1 MRFWVDKEQEKKPDG
16 EWKDAYVFSINRKQ
30 YSTIFTN
37 ITNSWYRM
45 DQMQIPAIYE
55 DLFII
60 GLSIF
65 ALDKR
70 VSRRRF
76 KNCWTRDINVS
87 IPVLEYDKWKDTGL
101 QWEKMLGFL
110 TGDHWHIV
118 FRKSEVIYS
127 YREHANRIHLNVQD
141 CDCVCLFSG
150 GLDSFC
156 GAIRLLE
163 EGGSPCLV
171 GHNEYPKLAKR
182 QNLFVRT
189 FQDLYPEQSVKF
201 ISFTAN
207 SRAPISEKEGILKG
221 RSLLFLCA
229 ALSVAGILGENVPV
243 YIPENGF
250 IGLNIPLTGGRK
262 GTCSTRTT
270 HPYFLRQFNG
280 ILEQVGIK
288 NTITNFFAYNTKRE
302 IVGQVK
308 DTDAFKS
315 CYADTI
321 SCSHPCLARYNKKG
335 SKEYPVNCGYCY
347 PCLIRKSS
355 LLDIDEIKKYS
366 YQGEAYDFLIEY
378 EESEKSADLR
388 AVLGSIYRCKH
399 SSDKELKRY
408 IRCVGELT
416 EEEVEK
422 EKYRGFSTTFFRRS
436 ENEGVSGIMIQ
447 HLIDTHF
454 HLDYYKEHQK
464 IYDGINER
472 KQYTLCMTNSPG
484 VYISC
489 KRIYPETKYLKFA
502 LGFHPQDVS
511 LKDADFY
518 DFMQLVNTT
527 NYVGEIGLDFS
538 RQSYISRNKQCMY
551 FEQIVRVCAE
561 KDKLMSV
568 HLRRAEEEAISI
580 LKKYRPRRC
589 IIHWFNGNGEQLQ
602 QLVDIGCYFSLNSN
616 MVTNE
621 KNKEKLYLIPKTR
634 VLIESDGPF
643 TKIDGKKYTFNNL
656 IKIYELVARY
666 YNEPDIIKMVYANF
680 RDILSK

>member
-1 MRFWVDKEQEKKPDG
+1 MWLDNASDIDILFYEPYARIIADIAKNEQYNPLTVGVFGLWGAGKSTLLKLIGEKLKSQDGIICVTINAWMFESYDDAKTAIMEALLQELKEEVPVEETKKKLGKLIKRVDWFKLGTKAISTLAPVVASVATGNPLPMLLNVTGSAEEIGNTVKNAANSIQSLKDEYWKEE
-16 EWKDAYVFSINRKQ
+16 DASNDE
-30 YSTIFTN
+30 STINN
-37 ITNSWYRM
+37 IRKFREEFSDALKSDDIKNVVVM
-45 DQMQIPAIYE
+45 ID
-55 DLFII
+55 DLDRCRPERIIEILEVIKLFLSVDRTTFII
-60 GLSIF
+60 AADENVIKYSI
-65 ALDKR
+65 R
-70 VSRRRF
+70 
-76 KNCWTRDINVS
+76 
-87 IPVLEYDKWKDTGL
+87 
-101 QWEKMLGFL
+101 EK
-110 TGDHWHIV
+110 
-118 FRKSEVIYS
+118 Y
-127 YREHANRIHLNVQD
+127 ANRIHLNVQD

-207 SRAPISEKEGILKG
+207 SRAPISEKEGILKGSENTSRG

-422 EKYRGFSTTFFRRS
+422 FLSLYKKSIEDLVQLFSADQR
-436 ENEGVSGIMIQ
+436 M
-447 HLIDTHF
+447 
-454 HLDYYKEHQK
+454 KE
-464 IYDGINER
+464 
-472 KQYTLCMTNSPG
+472 
-484 VYISC
+484 
-489 KRIYPETKYLKFA
+489 YL
-502 LGFHPQDVS
+502 
-511 LKDADFY
+511 
-518 DFMQLVNTT
+518 
-527 NYVGEIGLDFS
+527 GL
-538 RQSYISRNKQCMY
+538 
-551 FEQIVRVCAE
+551 
-561 KDKLMSV
+561 
-568 HLRRAEEEAISI
+568 
-580 LKKYRPRRC
+580 
-589 IIHWFNGNGEQLQ
+589 
-602 QLVDIGCYFSLNSN
+602 
-616 MVTNE
+616 
-621 KNKEKLYLIPKTR
+621 
-634 VLIESDGPF
+634 
-643 TKIDGKKYTFNNL
+643 
-656 IKIYELVARY
+656 
-666 YNEPDIIKMVYANF
+666 
-680 RDILSK
+680 

>member
-221 RSLLFLCA
+221 SENTSRGRSLLFLCA

-422 EKYRGFSTTFFRRS
+422 FLSLYKKSIED
-436 ENEGVSGIMIQ
+436 
-447 HLIDTHF
+447 IDTHF

>member
-1 MRFWVDKEQEKKPDG
+1 MQFWIDKEQEKKPDA
-16 EWKDAYVFSINRKQ
+16 EWKDAYVFSINRKK

-37 ITNSWYRM
+37 ITDSWYRM
-45 DQMQIPAIYE
+45 DQLQISTIYE

-70 VSRRRF
+70 VSRRKF
-76 KNCWTRDINVS
+76 KDCWTREISVS
-87 IPVLEYDKWKDTGL
+87 IPVLEYEKWKHTEL
-101 QWEKMLGFL
+101 QWENILGFL
-110 TGDHWHIV
+110 TGDHWHIT
-118 FRKSEVIYS
+118 FRKSEIIYS
-127 YREHANRIHLNVQD
+127 
-141 CDCVCLFSG
+141 
-150 GLDSFC
+150 
-156 GAIRLLE
+156 
-163 EGGSPCLV
+163 
-171 GHNEYPKLAKR
+171 
-182 QNLFVRT
+182 
-189 FQDLYPEQSVKF
+189 
-201 ISFTAN
+201 
-207 SRAPISEKEGILKG
+207 
-221 RSLLFLCA
+221 
-229 ALSVAGILGENVPV
+229 
-243 YIPENGF
+243 
-250 IGLNIPLTGGRK
+250 
-262 GTCSTRTT
+262 
-270 HPYFLRQFNG
+270 
-280 ILEQVGIK
+280 
-288 NTITNFFAYNTKRE
+288 
-302 IVGQVK
+302 
-308 DTDAFKS
+308 
-315 CYADTI
+315 
-321 SCSHPCLARYNKKG
+321 
-335 SKEYPVNCGYCY
+335 
-347 PCLIRKSS
+347 
-355 LLDIDEIKKYS
+355 
-366 YQGEAYDFLIEY
+366 
-378 EESEKSADLR
+378 
-388 AVLGSIYRCKH
+388 
-399 SSDKELKRY
+399 
-408 IRCVGELT
+408 
-416 EEEVEK
+416 
-422 EKYRGFSTTFFRRS
+422 
-436 ENEGVSGIMIQ
+436 
-447 HLIDTHF
+447 
-454 HLDYYKEHQK
+454 YKEHQK

-538 RQSYISRNKQCMY
+538 RQSYISSNKQCMY
-551 FEQIVRVCAE
+551 FEQIVRACAE

>member
-1 MRFWVDKEQEKKPDG
+1 MQFWIDKEQEKKPDA
-16 EWKDAYVFSINRKQ
+16 EWKDAYVFSINRKK

-37 ITNSWYRM
+37 ITDSWYRM
-45 DQMQIPAIYE
+45 DQLQISTIYE

-70 VSRRRF
+70 VSRRKF
-76 KNCWTRDINVS
+76 KDCWTREISLS
-87 IPVLEYDKWKDTGL
+87 IPVLEYEKWKHTEL
-101 QWEKMLGFL
+101 QWENILGFL
-110 TGDHWHIV
+110 TGDHWYIT
-118 FRKSEVIYS
+118 FRKSEIIYS
-127 YREHANRIHLNVQD
+127 YRERANRIHLNVQN
-141 CDCVCLFSG
+141 CNCVCLFSG

-156 GAIRLLE
+156 GAIKLLE
-163 EGGSPCLV
+163 HGDSPCLI

-182 QNLFVRT
+182 QNLFART
-189 FQDLYPEQSVKF
+189 FQDFYPEQSVKF

-207 SRAPISEKEGILKG
+207 SRAPISEKEGILKGSENTSRG

-270 HPYFLRQFNG
+270 HPHFLRQIND
-280 ILEQVGIK
+280 ILETVGIK
-288 NTITNFFAYNTKRE
+288 NSITNFFAYNTKRE

-388 AVLGSIYRCKH
+388 AVLGSIYRCKY

-422 EKYRGFSTTFFRRS
+422 FLS
-436 ENEGVSGIMIQ
+436 
-447 HLIDTHF
+447 
-454 HLDYYKEHQK
+454 
-464 IYDGINER
+464 
-472 KQYTLCMTNSPG
+472 
-484 VYISC
+484 
-489 KRIYPETKYLKFA
+489 
-502 LGFHPQDVS
+502 
-511 LKDADFY
+511 
-518 DFMQLVNTT
+518 
-527 NYVGEIGLDFS
+527 
-538 RQSYISRNKQCMY
+538 
-551 FEQIVRVCAE
+551 
-561 KDKLMSV
+561 
-568 HLRRAEEEAISI
+568 
-580 LKKYRPRRC
+580 
-589 IIHWFNGNGEQLQ
+589 
-602 QLVDIGCYFSLNSN
+602 
-616 MVTNE
+616 
-621 KNKEKLYLIPKTR
+621 LYL
-634 VLIESDGPF
+634 
-643 TKIDGKKYTFNNL
+643 
-656 IKIYELVARY
+656 
-666 YNEPDIIKMVYANF
+666 
-680 RDILSK
+680 

>member
-1 MRFWVDKEQEKKPDG
+1 MRFWVDKEQEKKPDD
-16 EWKDAYVFSINRKQ
+16 EWKDAYVFSINRKK

-37 ITNSWYRM
+37 ITDSWYRM

-76 KNCWTRDINVS
+76 KDCWTRDINVS
-87 IPVLEYDKWKDTGL
+87 IPVLEYDKWKDTSL
-101 QWEKMLGFL
+101 QWEKILGFL
-110 TGDHWHIV
+110 TGDHWHII

-182 QNLFVRT
+182 QRLFTST
-189 FQDLYPEQSVKF
+189 FQNFYPEQSVKF

-207 SRAPISEKEGILKG
+207 SRAPISEKEGGLKGNENTSRG

-229 ALSVAGILGENVPV
+229 ALSIAGILGRNVPV

-270 HPYFLRQFNG
+270 HPYFLRQFNDV
-280 ILEQVGIK
+280 LKQVGIQ
-288 NTITNFFAYNTKRE
+288 NTIINFFDYNTKRE
-302 IVGQVK
+302 IVQQVK
-308 DTDAFKS
+308 DTNAFKS

-321 SCSHPCLARYNKKG
+321 SCSHPCLARYNKNG
-335 SKEYPVNCGYCY
+335 SKEYPINCGYCY

-366 YQGEAYDFLIEY
+366 YKGEAYEFLMAY

-399 SSDKELKRY
+399 SSDKELKRD

-416 EEEVEK
+416 EEEVGKFLVLYKKSIDDLVQLFSGDQRMK
-422 EKYRGFSTTFFRRS
+422 E
-436 ENEGVSGIMIQ
+436 
-447 HLIDTHF
+447 
-454 HLDYYKEHQK
+454 
-464 IYDGINER
+464 
-472 KQYTLCMTNSPG
+472 
-484 VYISC
+484 
-489 KRIYPETKYLKFA
+489 YL
-502 LGFHPQDVS
+502 
-511 LKDADFY
+511 
-518 DFMQLVNTT
+518 
-527 NYVGEIGLDFS
+527 GL
-538 RQSYISRNKQCMY
+538 
-551 FEQIVRVCAE
+551 
-561 KDKLMSV
+561 
-568 HLRRAEEEAISI
+568 
-580 LKKYRPRRC
+580 
-589 IIHWFNGNGEQLQ
+589 
-602 QLVDIGCYFSLNSN
+602 
-616 MVTNE
+616 
-621 KNKEKLYLIPKTR
+621 
-634 VLIESDGPF
+634 
-643 TKIDGKKYTFNNL
+643 
-656 IKIYELVARY
+656 
-666 YNEPDIIKMVYANF
+666 
-680 RDILSK
+680 

>member
-1 MRFWVDKEQEKKPDG
+1 MGTSKGYIAPTTSHWSTAKRAVTAFINNRDFDSKAKAASKYATAMKTDMSTGGSFQSAAARTLGFAQKVASGGLDNALREYNREDLIGKPSEVVWTELLHEFTNSGASVEDNMAADALSQAMDNLEIEDIADIGNVSVDILLKEMLKEYIKENFDFRYEEKISKGKTPAQTSAILNDMHEYIENSIDGDLNLDNLKSVDFSNMGTSQIVEDALRDALSVFEKYYGEEVDKEQEKKPDS

-221 RSLLFLCA
+221 SENTSRGRSLLFLCA

-422 EKYRGFSTTFFRRS
+422 FLSLYKKSIEDLVQLFSADQR
-436 ENEGVSGIMIQ
+436 M
-447 HLIDTHF
+447 
-454 HLDYYKEHQK
+454 KE
-464 IYDGINER
+464 
-472 KQYTLCMTNSPG
+472 
-484 VYISC
+484 
-489 KRIYPETKYLKFA
+489 YL
-502 LGFHPQDVS
+502 
-511 LKDADFY
+511 
-518 DFMQLVNTT
+518 
-527 NYVGEIGLDFS
+527 GL
-538 RQSYISRNKQCMY
+538 
-551 FEQIVRVCAE
+551 
-561 KDKLMSV
+561 
-568 HLRRAEEEAISI
+568 
-580 LKKYRPRRC
+580 
-589 IIHWFNGNGEQLQ
+589 
-602 QLVDIGCYFSLNSN
+602 
-616 MVTNE
+616 
-621 KNKEKLYLIPKTR
+621 
-634 VLIESDGPF
+634 
-643 TKIDGKKYTFNNL
+643 
-656 IKIYELVARY
+656 
-666 YNEPDIIKMVYANF
+666 
-680 RDILSK
+680 

>member
-1 MRFWVDKEQEKKPDG
+1 MNWNWKFRAVWILCLGVNDMSREMKDSGVEWIGEIPKNWNVQRVKNAFVRKKAEAHQENPVVLSLARAGVKVRDLSKNEGQIAESYYNYNLVEFGDLLLNPMDLYSGANCSISMVEGVISPAYINLRAKSGYSSRFYDYYFKT
-16 EWKDAYVFSINRKQ
+16 Q
-30 YSTIFTN
+30 YWS
-37 ITNSWYRM
+37 
-45 DQMQIPAIYE
+45 
-55 DLFII
+55 
-60 GLSIF
+60 
-65 ALDKR
+65 
-70 VSRRRF
+70 
-76 KNCWTRDINVS
+76 
-87 IPVLEYDKWKDTGL
+87 
-101 QWEKMLGFL
+101 
-110 TGDHWHIV
+110 
-118 FRKSEVIYS
+118 
-127 YREHANRIHLNVQD
+127 NRIHLNVQD

-207 SRAPISEKEGILKG
+207 SRAPISEKEGILKGSENTSRG

-422 EKYRGFSTTFFRRS
+422 FLSLYKKSIEDLVQLFSADQR
-436 ENEGVSGIMIQ
+436 M
-447 HLIDTHF
+447 
-454 HLDYYKEHQK
+454 KE
-464 IYDGINER
+464 
-472 KQYTLCMTNSPG
+472 
-484 VYISC
+484 
-489 KRIYPETKYLKFA
+489 YL
-502 LGFHPQDVS
+502 
-511 LKDADFY
+511 
-518 DFMQLVNTT
+518 
-527 NYVGEIGLDFS
+527 GL
-538 RQSYISRNKQCMY
+538 
-551 FEQIVRVCAE
+551 
-561 KDKLMSV
+561 
-568 HLRRAEEEAISI
+568 
-580 LKKYRPRRC
+580 
-589 IIHWFNGNGEQLQ
+589 
-602 QLVDIGCYFSLNSN
+602 
-616 MVTNE
+616 
-621 KNKEKLYLIPKTR
+621 
-634 VLIESDGPF
+634 
-643 TKIDGKKYTFNNL
+643 
-656 IKIYELVARY
+656 
-666 YNEPDIIKMVYANF
+666 
-680 RDILSK
+680 

>member
-1 MRFWVDKEQEKKPDG
+1 MRFWVDKEQEKKPDD
-16 EWKDAYVFSINRKQ
+16 EWKDAYVFSINRKK

-37 ITNSWYRM
+37 ITDSWYRM

-76 KNCWTRDINVS
+76 KDCWTRDIKVS
-87 IPVLEYDKWKDTGL
+87 IPVLEYEKWKDTSL
-101 QWEKMLGFL
+101 QWEKILGFL

-182 QNLFVRT
+182 QRLFTST
-189 FQDLYPEQSVKF
+189 FQNFYPEQSVKF

-207 SRAPISEKEGILKG
+207 SRAPISEKEGGLKGSENTSRG

-229 ALSVAGILGENVPV
+229 ALSIAGILGRNVPV

-270 HPYFLRQFNG
+270 HPYFLRQFNDV
-280 ILEQVGIK
+280 LKQVGIQ
-288 NTITNFFAYNTKRE
+288 NTIINFFAYNTKRE
-302 IVGQVK
+302 IVQQVK
-308 DTDAFKS
+308 DTNAFKS

-321 SCSHPCLARYNKKG
+321 SCSHPCLARYNKNG
-335 SKEYPVNCGYCY
+335 SKEYPINCGYCY

-366 YQGEAYDFLIEY
+366 YKGEAYEFLMAY

-399 SSDKELKRY
+399 SLDKELKRD

-422 EKYRGFSTTFFRRS
+422 FLVLYKKSIDDLVQLFSGDQRMK
-436 ENEGVSGIMIQ
+436 EYLGV
-447 HLIDTHF
+447 
-454 HLDYYKEHQK
+454 
-464 IYDGINER
+464 
-472 KQYTLCMTNSPG
+472 
-484 VYISC
+484 
-489 KRIYPETKYLKFA
+489 
-502 LGFHPQDVS
+502 
-511 LKDADFY
+511 
-518 DFMQLVNTT
+518 
-527 NYVGEIGLDFS
+527 
-538 RQSYISRNKQCMY
+538 
-551 FEQIVRVCAE
+551 
-561 KDKLMSV
+561 
-568 HLRRAEEEAISI
+568 
-580 LKKYRPRRC
+580 
-589 IIHWFNGNGEQLQ
+589 
-602 QLVDIGCYFSLNSN
+602 
-616 MVTNE
+616 
-621 KNKEKLYLIPKTR
+621 
-634 VLIESDGPF
+634 
-643 TKIDGKKYTFNNL
+643 
-656 IKIYELVARY
+656 
-666 YNEPDIIKMVYANF
+666 
-680 RDILSK
+680 

>member
-1 MRFWVDKEQEKKPDG
+1 MQFWIDKEQEKKPDA
-16 EWKDAYVFSINRKQ
+16 EWKDAYVFSINRKK

-37 ITNSWYRM
+37 ITDSWYRM
-45 DQMQIPAIYE
+45 DQLQISTIYE

-70 VSRRRF
+70 VSRRKF
-76 KNCWTRDINVS
+76 KDCWTREISVS
-87 IPVLEYDKWKDTGL
+87 IPVLEYEKWKRTEL
-101 QWEKMLGFL
+101 QWENILGFL
-110 TGDHWHIV
+110 TGDHWHIT
-118 FRKSEVIYS
+118 FRKSEIIYS
-127 YREHANRIHLNVQD
+127 YREHANRIHLNVQN
-141 CDCVCLFSG
+141 CNCVCLFSG

-156 GAIRLLE
+156 GAIKLLE
-163 EGGSPCLV
+163 QGESPCLI

-182 QNLFVRT
+182 QNLFART
-189 FQDLYPEQSVKF
+189 FQDLYPEQFVKF

-221 RSLLFLCA
+221 SENTSRGRSLLFLCA
-229 ALSVAGILGENVPV
+229 ALSVAGILRENVPV

-270 HPYFLRQFNG
+270 HPYFLRQFND
-280 ILEQVGIK
+280 ILEKVGIK

-355 LLDIDEIKKYS
+355 LLDIEEIKKYS

-422 EKYRGFSTTFFRRS
+422 FLSLYKKSIEDLVQLFSADQR
-436 ENEGVSGIMIQ
+436 M
-447 HLIDTHF
+447 
-454 HLDYYKEHQK
+454 KE
-464 IYDGINER
+464 
-472 KQYTLCMTNSPG
+472 
-484 VYISC
+484 
-489 KRIYPETKYLKFA
+489 YL
-502 LGFHPQDVS
+502 
-511 LKDADFY
+511 
-518 DFMQLVNTT
+518 
-527 NYVGEIGLDFS
+527 GL
-538 RQSYISRNKQCMY
+538 
-551 FEQIVRVCAE
+551 
-561 KDKLMSV
+561 
-568 HLRRAEEEAISI
+568 
-580 LKKYRPRRC
+580 
-589 IIHWFNGNGEQLQ
+589 
-602 QLVDIGCYFSLNSN
+602 
-616 MVTNE
+616 
-621 KNKEKLYLIPKTR
+621 
-634 VLIESDGPF
+634 
-643 TKIDGKKYTFNNL
+643 
-656 IKIYELVARY
+656 
-666 YNEPDIIKMVYANF
+666 
-680 RDILSK
+680 

>member
-1 MRFWVDKEQEKKPDG
+1 MRFWVDKEQEKKPDS

-221 RSLLFLCA
+221 SENTSRGRSLLFLCA
-229 ALSVAGILGENVPV
+229 ALS
-243 YIPENGF
+243 
-250 IGLNIPLTGGRK
+250 
-262 GTCSTRTT
+262 
-270 HPYFLRQFNG
+270 
-280 ILEQVGIK
+280 
-288 NTITNFFAYNTKRE
+288 
-302 IVGQVK
+302 
-308 DTDAFKS
+308 
-315 CYADTI
+315 
-321 SCSHPCLARYNKKG
+321 
-335 SKEYPVNCGYCY
+335 
-347 PCLIRKSS
+347 
-355 LLDIDEIKKYS
+355 
-366 YQGEAYDFLIEY
+366 
-378 EESEKSADLR
+378 
-388 AVLGSIYRCKH
+388 
-399 SSDKELKRY
+399 
-408 IRCVGELT
+408 
-416 EEEVEK
+416 
-422 EKYRGFSTTFFRRS
+422 
-436 ENEGVSGIMIQ
+436 
-447 HLIDTHF
+447 
-454 HLDYYKEHQK
+454 
-464 IYDGINER
+464 
-472 KQYTLCMTNSPG
+472 
-484 VYISC
+484 
-489 KRIYPETKYLKFA
+489 
-502 LGFHPQDVS
+502 
-511 LKDADFY
+511 
-518 DFMQLVNTT
+518 
-527 NYVGEIGLDFS
+527 
-538 RQSYISRNKQCMY
+538 
-551 FEQIVRVCAE
+551 VRVCAE

>member
-1 MRFWVDKEQEKKPDG
+1 MREYNREDLIGKPS
-16 EWKDAYVFSINRKQ
+16 EVVW
-30 YSTIFTN
+30 TELLHEFTN
-37 ITNSWYRM
+37 SGASVEDNMAADALSQAM
-45 DQMQIPAIYE
+45 DNLEIE
-55 DLFII
+55 DI
-60 GLSIF
+60 
-65 ALDKR
+65 AD
-70 VSRRRF
+70 
-76 KNCWTRDINVS
+76 
-87 IPVLEYDKWKDTGL
+87 
-101 QWEKMLGFL
+101 
-110 TGDHWHIV
+110 
-118 FRKSEVIYS
+118 
-127 YREHANRIHLNVQD
+127 IHLNVQD

-207 SRAPISEKEGILKG
+207 SRAPISEKEGILKGSENTSRG

-422 EKYRGFSTTFFRRS
+422 FLSLYKKSIEDLVQLFSADQR
-436 ENEGVSGIMIQ
+436 M
-447 HLIDTHF
+447 
-454 HLDYYKEHQK
+454 KE
-464 IYDGINER
+464 
-472 KQYTLCMTNSPG
+472 
-484 VYISC
+484 
-489 KRIYPETKYLKFA
+489 YL
-502 LGFHPQDVS
+502 
-511 LKDADFY
+511 
-518 DFMQLVNTT
+518 
-527 NYVGEIGLDFS
+527 GL
-538 RQSYISRNKQCMY
+538 
-551 FEQIVRVCAE
+551 
-561 KDKLMSV
+561 
-568 HLRRAEEEAISI
+568 
-580 LKKYRPRRC
+580 
-589 IIHWFNGNGEQLQ
+589 
-602 QLVDIGCYFSLNSN
+602 
-616 MVTNE
+616 
-621 KNKEKLYLIPKTR
+621 
-634 VLIESDGPF
+634 
-643 TKIDGKKYTFNNL
+643 
-656 IKIYELVARY
+656 
-666 YNEPDIIKMVYANF
+666 
-680 RDILSK
+680 

>member
-171 GHNEYPKLAKR
+171 GHNEYP
-182 QNLFVRT
+182 
-189 FQDLYPEQSVKF
+189 
-201 ISFTAN
+201 
-207 SRAPISEKEGILKG
+207 
-221 RSLLFLCA
+221 
-229 ALSVAGILGENVPV
+229 
-243 YIPENGF
+243 
-250 IGLNIPLTGGRK
+250 
-262 GTCSTRTT
+262 
-270 HPYFLRQFNG
+270 
-280 ILEQVGIK
+280 
-288 NTITNFFAYNTKRE
+288 
-302 IVGQVK
+302 
-308 DTDAFKS
+308 
-315 CYADTI
+315 
-321 SCSHPCLARYNKKG
+321 
-335 SKEYPVNCGYCY
+335 
-347 PCLIRKSS
+347 
-355 LLDIDEIKKYS
+355 
-366 YQGEAYDFLIEY
+366 
-378 EESEKSADLR
+378 
-388 AVLGSIYRCKH
+388 
-399 SSDKELKRY
+399 
-408 IRCVGELT
+408 
-416 EEEVEK
+416 
-422 EKYRGFSTTFFRRS
+422 
-436 ENEGVSGIMIQ
+436 
-447 HLIDTHF
+447 
-454 HLDYYKEHQK
+454 
-464 IYDGINER
+464 
-472 KQYTLCMTNSPG
+472 
-484 VYISC
+484 
-489 KRIYPETKYLKFA
+489 
-502 LGFHPQDVS
+502 
-511 LKDADFY
+511 
-518 DFMQLVNTT
+518 
-527 NYVGEIGLDFS
+527 
-538 RQSYISRNKQCMY
+538 
-551 FEQIVRVCAE
+551 
-561 KDKLMSV
+561 
-568 HLRRAEEEAISI
+568 
-580 LKKYRPRRC
+580 
-589 IIHWFNGNGEQLQ
+589 NGNGEQLQ